1 MEELSMLNVNVVKLL
16 KAGMWDLA
24 TCANGEPNVVPV
36 AFKDVTDDGK
46 LVVGDVFL
54 ETTLKNLEA
63 NGGKIAISVYDPQNL
78 EGYQIKGVAQYVT
91 EGKVVETFKAMV
103 EQMFNG
109 AATAKGALII
119 TPEKV
124 IVTTP
129 GAENKKVL

>member
-1 MEELSMLNVNVVKLL
+1 MNESVKKLL
-16 KAGMWDLA
+16 KESMWDLA

-36 AFKDVTDDGK
+36 AFKDVTPDGK

-54 ETTLKNLEA
+54 DTTLKNLTA
-63 NGGKIAISVYDPQNL
+63 NGGKIAISVYDAKSL
-78 EGYQIKGVAQYVT
+78 EGYQIKGIAEYVT
-91 EGKVVETFKAMV
+91 EGEVVKTFKAMV

-109 AATAKGALII
+109 GATAKGALII

>member
-1 MEELSMLNVNVVKLL
+1 MLNESVVKLL
-16 KAGMWDLA
+16 KEGMWDLA

-36 AFKDVTDDGK
+36 VFKDVTEDGK

-54 ETTLKNLEA
+54 ETTLNNIKA
-63 NGGKIAISVYDPQNL
+63 NDGKIAISVYNAQNL
-78 EGYQIKGVAQYVT
+78 EGYQIKGTAEYVT
-91 EGKVVETFKAMV
+91 EGAIVDTFKTMV
-103 EQMFNG
+103 EEMFNG

-129 GAENKKVL
+129 GADNKKEI

>member
-1 MEELSMLNVNVVKLL
+1 MLNVHVVKLL
-16 KAGMWDLA
+16 KSGMWDLA

-63 NGGKIAISVYDPQNL
+63 NGGRIGISVYDAQNL
-78 EGYQIKGVAQYVT
+78 EGYQIKGTARYVT
-91 EGKVVETFKAMV
+91 EGEVVETFKTMA

-129 GAENKKVL
+129 GADNKKVL

>member
-1 MEELSMLNVNVVKLL
+1 MLNENVVKLL
-16 KAGMWDLA
+16 KEGMWDLA

-46 LVVGDVFL
+46 LLVGDVFL
-54 ETTLKNLEA
+54 ETTLNNIQA
-63 NGGKIAISVYDPQNL
+63 NDGKIAISFYDAKNL
-78 EGYQIKGVAQYVT
+78 EGYQVKGTAEYVT
-91 EGKVVETFKAMV
+91 EGAVVDTFKAMV
-103 EQMFNG
+103 EKMFNG

-129 GAENKKVL
+129 GTENKKVL

>member
-1 MEELSMLNVNVVKLL
+1 MMNENVLNLL
-16 KAGMWDLA
+16 KSNMWDLA

-36 AFKDVTDDGK
+36 AFKDVTDEGK

-54 ETTLKNLEA
+54 ETTLNNIKA
-63 NGGKIAISVYDPQNL
+63 NNGKIAISVYDPQNL
-78 EGYQIKGVAQYVT
+78 EGYQIKGSAEYVS
-91 EGKVVETFKAMV
+91 EGAVVDTFKAMV
-103 EQMFNG
+103 EKMFNG

-129 GAENKKVL
+129 GADNKKVL

>member
-1 MEELSMLNVNVVKLL
+1 MMNESVVNLL
-16 KAGMWDLA
+16 KTSMWDLA

-36 AFKDVTDDGK
+36 AFKDITEDGK

-54 ETTLKNLEA
+54 ETTLNNIKA
-63 NGGKIAISVYDPQNL
+63 NNGKIAISVYDPQNL
-78 EGYQIKGVAQYVT
+78 EGYQIKGTAEYVT
-91 EGKVVETFKAMV
+91 EGQVVDTFKAMV
-103 EQMFNG
+103 EKMFNG

-129 GAENKKVL
+129 GADNKKVL